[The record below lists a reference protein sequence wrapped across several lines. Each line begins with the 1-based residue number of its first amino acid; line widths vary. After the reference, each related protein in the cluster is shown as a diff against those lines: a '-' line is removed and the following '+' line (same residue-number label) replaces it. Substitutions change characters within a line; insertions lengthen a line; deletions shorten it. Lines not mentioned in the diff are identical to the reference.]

1 MYQLYHHSYHYSLA
15 SQALGTTKPG
25 LIAIIRSLMFLRKIK
40 KEKAKRKKDLTDP
53 SITYCSSHMCFLKQ
67 KSADNSQHYLIFSSF
82 MMLKKPTK

>member
-15 SQALGTTKPG
+15 SQALGTTKP
-25 LIAIIRSLMFLRKIK
+25 SLMFLRKIK